1 MKSMLAEGRKIGA
14 QVVNVRVVLSDGN
27 SHSVDSSDVAFKEA
41 ARAAWREAY
50 DKGAPRVLEPIMR
63 LAVETPSEFAGAVLT
78 TIM

>member
-50 DKGAPRVLEPIMR
+50 DK
-63 LAVETPSEFAGAVLT
+63 
-78 TIM
+78 